1 MTTWRPRQP
10 SQKLAATAL
19 VTFLSFV
26 LAGAFLPGEAS
37 AHFNKDVGNG
47 QYRIQMGFQ
56 NEPTFAGQPN
66 AFFLKVEQYATGGAK
81 PVDDLASTL
90 TAEVTKDGQTY
101 SQPLVPIGDG
111 QYVMPFVPTA
121 TGDYT
126 FHVSG
131 KIGDAA
137 VDESATSGPN
147 TFDTVQPLSAIEFP
161 ASQPDASTA
170 QAADAQAD
178 AAMART
184 LAIAGIAV
192 GALGLIVGFV
202 ALTRSGRPRTE
213 VTATPIA
220 VEPSGKLLR

>member
-1 MTTWRPRQP
+1 MTTWRLRKPDQR
-10 SQKLAATAL
+10 LAAT
-19 VTFLSFV
+19 VTAVLMSFI
-26 LAGAFLPGEAS
+26 LAGSLQPRDVM

-56 NEPTFAGQPN
+56 NEPTFAGQQN
-66 AFFLKVEQYATGGAK
+66 ALYLKVEQYATGGTQ

-90 TAEVTKDGQTY
+90 TAEVTKDGQTF
-101 SQPLVPIGDG
+101 SRPLVPIGDG

-131 KIGDAA
+131 TIGDASI
-137 VDESATSGPN
+137 DESATSGPN

-161 ASQPDASTA
+161 AAQADASA
-170 QAADAQAD
+170 VQAAAAQAD
-178 AAMART
+178 AAFART
-184 LAIAGIAV
+184 LAIAGIVV
-192 GALGLIVGFV
+192 GVLGLIVGFV
-202 ALTRSGRPRTE
+202 AITRSGRPRTE
-213 VTATPIA
+213 VAATPIT

>member
-1 MTTWRPRQP
+1 M
-10 SQKLAATAL
+10 L
-19 VTFLSFV
+19 LSSI
-26 LAGAFLPGEAS
+26 LSRLLLSSAAS
-37 AHFNKDVGNG
+37 AHFSKDVGNG

-56 NEPTFAGQPN
+56 DEPTFAGQPN
-66 AFFLKVEQYATGGAK
+66 ALYLKVEQYATGGAK

-90 TAEVTKDGQTY
+90 TAEVTKDGQSY

-111 QYVMPFVPTA
+111 QYVMPFVPTE

-131 KIGDAA
+131 KIADAS

-147 TFDTVQPLSAIEFP
+147 TFDSVQPLSAIEFP
-161 ASQPDASTA
+161 APQADTNSV
-170 QAADAQAD
+170 QAANAQAD
-178 AAMART
+178 AALART

-192 GALGLIVGFV
+192 GALGLIVGV
-202 ALTRSGRPRTE
+202 IALTRSGRPGAPVPE
-213 VTATPIA
+213 TPIA